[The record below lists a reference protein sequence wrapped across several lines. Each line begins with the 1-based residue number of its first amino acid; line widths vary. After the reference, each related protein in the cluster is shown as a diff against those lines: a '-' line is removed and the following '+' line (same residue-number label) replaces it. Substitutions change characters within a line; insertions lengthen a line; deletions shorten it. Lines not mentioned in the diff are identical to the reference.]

1 MTSSTLTFTSQFQSH
16 TTEFLHLQPISLPEV
31 VGTAQVKVKF
41 LAAPVNVLD
50 LVVLAGKY
58 PVKPQTKYDQALVPG
73 YEGVGVVIE
82 VGGLV
87 TALRIGE
94 HVLPKD
100 HGLGTWRTH
109 TVVDAD
115 KLVRI
120 PTPSNP
126 VFASLLKMGYT
137 PAYLLL
143 QNMQYLKAGDWV
155 IQNTATGMIA
165 QAVIQFARLQGVRTV
180 NIMRDRKDF
189 DVVRSRLLALSAD
202 MVLSES
208 QLEALVQVQPLSHT
222 RRIVLAI
229 DSVFGSSGSRIANQL
244 VQGGTYVSLGFL
256 GGGGEVKLDVNEG
269 LLFYKAVEF
278 KGFRTSREL
287 AGWSQEERSDLWAW
301 MLKLYNKGQLK
312 APEVEIM
319 HWGSPA
325 QAQDG
330 EELEKK
336 LLDVVE
342 KTANRVVG
350 MPKQIFVFEQ

>member
-1 MTSSTLTFTSQFQSH
+1 MTSSALTFTSQFQSH
-16 TTEFLHLQPISLPEV
+16 ATEFLHLQPISLPEV

-50 LVVLAGKY
+50 LLVLAGKY
-58 PVKPQTKYDQALVPG
+58 PVKPQTKYDQVLVPG

-82 VGGLV
+82 VGGSV
-87 TALRIGE
+87 TALHVGE

-109 TVVDAD
+109 AVVEAD
-115 KLVRI
+115 KLVHI

-143 QNMQYLKAGDWV
+143 RNMGYLKAGDWV
-155 IQNTATGMIA
+155 IQNAATGTIA
-165 QAVIQFARLQGVRTV
+165 QAVIQFARLQGVRMV
-180 NIMRDRKDF
+180 NIVRDRKDF
-189 DVVRSRLLALSAD
+189 NVVRLRLLALGAD

-229 DSVFGSSGSRIANQL
+229 DSVFGSSGRRE
-244 VQGGTYVSLGFL
+244 LGFL
-256 GGGGEVKLDVNEG
+256 GGSGEVKLDVNEG

-278 KGFRTSREL
+278 KGFRTLREL
-287 AGWSQEERSDLWAW
+287 AGWSQEECGDLWAW
-301 MLKLYNKGQLK
+301 MLKLYDEGQLK
-312 APEVEIM
+312 APEVEIT
-319 HWGSPA
+319 HWGSP
-325 QAQDG
+325 QVQDAG
-330 EELEKK
+330 ELEKK
-336 LLDVVE
+336 LLYVVE

>member
-1 MTSSTLTFTSQFQSH
+1 MTSSALTFTSQFQSH
-16 TTEFLHLQPISLPEV
+16 ATEFLRLQPISLPEV

-50 LVVLAGKY
+50 LLVLAGKY

-82 VGGLV
+82 VGGSV

-109 TVVDAD
+109 AVVDAD

-143 QNMQYLKAGDWV
+143 RNMRYLKAGDWV
-155 IQNTATGMIA
+155 IQNAATGTIA

-180 NIMRDRKDF
+180 NIVRDRKDF
-189 DVVRSRLLALSAD
+189 DVVRSRLLALGAD

-287 AGWSQEERSDLWAW
+287 AGWSQEERGDLWAW
-301 MLKLYNKGQLK
+301 MLKLYDEGQLK
-312 APEVEIM
+312 APEVEIT
-319 HWGSPA
+319 HWGSL
-325 QAQDG
+325 QAQDAG
-330 EELEKK
+330 ELEKK